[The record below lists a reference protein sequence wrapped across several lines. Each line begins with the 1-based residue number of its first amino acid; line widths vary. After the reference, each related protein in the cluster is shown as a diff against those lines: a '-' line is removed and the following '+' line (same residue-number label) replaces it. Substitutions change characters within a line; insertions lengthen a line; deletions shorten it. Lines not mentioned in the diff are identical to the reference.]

1 MPYYPGIS
9 NFKILIQE
17 LGTFLVMKKQILTII
32 IFLGLVS
39 CNSRQTNKIERKD
52 EPTIYNVKDDDIEM
66 NQAIKMA
73 NQTLENFNQ
82 ALLSKKPDFTFFSLK
97 TRFKASKGGE
107 HIWVSE
113 ITLKDG
119 KYFGVIAN
127 SPESTTEVKI
137 GDTIQIAK
145 DNISDWMY
153 IENNKLRGGYTI
165 KLLRKRMNETERKQF
180 DTENGLIIED

>member
-1 MPYYPGIS
+1 M
-9 NFKILIQE
+9 
-17 LGTFLVMKKQILTII
+17 LGTILEMKKQILTII
-32 IFLGLVS
+32 ILLGLVS
-39 CNSRQTNKIERKD
+39 CDSRKLNKVERKG
-52 EPTIYNVKDDDIEM
+52 EPTIYNVQGNDVEM
-66 NQAIKMA
+66 NQAIKKA
-73 NQTLENFNQ
+73 NQTLDNFNK
-82 ALLSKKPDFTFFSLK
+82 ALISKNPDFTFFSLK
-97 TRFKASKGGE
+97 SRFKTSKGGE

-113 ITLKDG
+113 ITLKGG

-127 SPESTTEVKI
+127 SPELTTEVKI

-165 KLLRKRMNETERKQF
+165 RLLRKRMTETERKQF